1 MIWILRHSLKEK
13 FVFRGQHTKRSQ
25 KPTLPYAD
33 PPTRR
38 HVSPE
43 RRHAHTP
50 TRRHVSPERRPADTF
65 PPTPTRRHAHTP
77 TRSPPMPRDH
87 NYSVNV
93 IWTGNTGT
101 GTSGYQAYKR
111 DHEIK
116 AAGRPPIPGS
126 ADPKF
131 LGDSARYNPEELLVA
146 ALSTCHML
154 WYLHLCADAG
164 VVVMSYEDQAEGTMR
179 ETADGGGRF
188 IKVTLR
194 PHAIVKGSI
203 AQAEALHQRAHE
215 LCFIANSVNFPV
227 EHKSVTELATF

>member
-1 MIWILRHSLKEK
+1 MYFAGSTLKEAK
-13 FVFRGQHTKRSQ
+13 ASSHT
-25 KPTLPYAD
+25 
-33 PPTRR
+33 PTR
-38 HVSPE
+38 SPPQ

-50 TRRHVSPERRPADTF
+50 TRRHVPLPNADPPIRRPADTFLPNADTPIRRPADTF
-65 PPTPTRRHAHTP
+65 PPTPTRRHV
-77 TRSPPMPRDH
+77 PPMPRDH

-126 ADPKF
+126 SDPKF
-131 LGDSARYNPEELLVA
+131 RGDSARYNPEELLVA